1 MKKRF
6 LFKFFAL
13 LLCMLMGVVHGAKAN
28 RCFTQY
34 WGVNTENIHHP
45 TPTEPYLA
53 FNVLFY
59 DENSGDSF
67 FLNAN
72 GNWNNG
78 GDGEHRGVAI
88 YVDGNYICSD
98 NYFLPYGSWN
108 YGSDK
113 GNDGKDG
120 KVEEIC
126 ASVNGWWTSGENS
139 NGKWN
144 VNGYAAIV
152 NGTRYRVKFWD
163 PFRTGDLR
171 FVRVNVWMD
180 KISCSTSHTVTIKG
194 WWRNRDKGRLMLN

>member
-13 LLCMLMGVVHGAKAN
+13 LLCMLMGVVHGVKAN

-72 GNWNNG
+72 SGKGGTNYNNG
-78 GDGEHRGVAI
+78 GDGKHRGVAI

-98 NYFLPYGSWN
+98 NYFYHMVVGIMVRMEVMMAKMVKSRIFV
-108 YGSDK
+108 
-113 GNDGKDG
+113 
-120 KVEEIC
+120 KVSMAGGHLERIAME
-126 ASVNGWWTSGENS
+126 AGLKMVM
-139 NGKWN
+139 KQ
-144 VNGYAAIV
+144 
-152 NGTRYRVKFWD
+152 
-163 PFRTGDLR
+163 P
-171 FVRVNVWMD
+171 
-180 KISCSTSHTVTIKG
+180 
-194 WWRNRDKGRLMLN
+194 